1 MQVAVTCSVVSISLE
16 AESNDATISS
26 PILSRTYPWHCKPA
40 ESSHHVSRQRMN
52 RRCSDRFV
60 VVGII
65 QKDSPKVSDQIN
77 HEELASS
84 LRSHGEIA
92 ASSVAAEGP
101 LACQVCQDLPKLAWG
116 PEDVVGRVRGKRKR
130 EDDNEEDQGIN
141 VVGDEG
147 RFDSAV
153 QCVND
158 HADWEEEDSGR
169 SWGPGQEF
177 DDTSTTCE
185 KHGSDED
192 IREAAEDDE
201 DAVRD
206 SDHEKRKEKANGD
219 GKAISDRLMCELVL
233 KVDQGSVTYPTP
245 TGRIASPV
253 LMVNLIEIF

>member
-1 MQVAVTCSVVSISLE
+1 
-16 AESNDATISS
+16 
-26 PILSRTYPWHCKPA
+26 
-40 ESSHHVSRQRMN
+40 MN

-201 DAVRD
+201 DAVRNGAVSGLHNFQERVGVWSASFQFD
-206 SDHEKRKEKANGD
+206 SESGEEN
-219 GKAISDRLMCELVL
+219 
-233 KVDQGSVTYPTP
+233 
-245 TGRIASPV
+245 
-253 LMVNLIEIF
+253 NLNAGTSCIPKST